1 MRVILHELDGVPHLD
16 NDELKDA
23 RDRAVTLELT
33 NRFAHVRGGCSTH
46 YSRAPSDGNTDP
58 QADEKAL
65 WVQAK
70 RGVLAIL
77 RVQPAQDLV
86 ESLMRPV
93 SDDDELRWEN
103 IVAEMDNESIPRRI
117 PSTSVG
123 DSAYR
128 LEDIRS

>member
-1 MRVILHELDGVPHLD
+1 ML
-16 NDELKDA
+16 
-23 RDRAVTLELT
+23 TL
-33 NRFAHVRGGCSTH
+33 FQ
-46 YSRAPSDGNTDP
+46 DP

-93 SDDDELRWEN
+93 SEEDESRWET
-103 IVAEMDNESIPRRI
+103 IVAEMDNEPVNRRM
-117 PSTSVG
+117 PSTGGAESG
-123 DSAYR
+123 YR
-128 LEDIRS
+128 LEDIRSYVYELRVRMLH

>member
-1 MRVILHELDGVPHLD
+1 VRVILHELDGVPHLD

-33 NRFAHVRGGCSTH
+33 NRFAHVRGECSTH
-46 YSRAPSDGNTDP
+46 YSRAPSDGYTDP